1 MNPELVQLGRPFGGT
16 AFICKKRDEIS
27 FRTVETDSDRINVI
41 QLMHNSKPFLTIIG
55 VYMPYYN
62 GKAEQSELYAE
73 TLDKI
78 QVLLNVNAINSP
90 VIILGDLNVTM

>member
-1 MNPELVQLGRPFGGT
+1 MNPELVQLGRPFGET

-27 FRTVETDSDRINVI
+27 YRTVATDSDRINVI

-62 GKAEQSELYAE
+62 GNAEQSELQKRWIRY
-73 TLDKI
+73 K
-78 QVLLNVNAINSP
+78 SC
-90 VIILGDLNVTM
+90 

>member
-1 MNPELVQLGRPFGGT
+1 MNPELLQLGRPFGGT

-62 GKAEQSELYAE
+62 GNAEQSELFAD
-73 TLDKI
+73 TLECYK
-78 QVLLNVNAINSP
+78 
-90 VIILGDLNVTM
+90 